1 MWGGHAL
8 EIHETTSVDKFFDLR
23 NSWNEVLSRS
33 RDDSAFLTWEHIA
46 VSVKHLKKNQALKI
60 LYITKGNKIISIAPL
75 SQSIYTFKDLFSY
88 SVIQTLDY
96 GVATD
101 YTGLILTENP
111 IESLR
116 LFLTYLQRQN
126 NWDYFYINDIPEE
139 SILMDLL
146 INNGHALPKIEIT
159 QGEIC
164 PYITIPDS
172 TENFLKGIK
181 GHFKKNL
188 RRSLRNIEKDHG
200 KVELKAY
207 CELGSLE
214 STMQIF
220 FDLHQKIWVARK
232 KPGAFSSQKNRDMF
246 MDRAKLFAEND
257 WLALNF
263 LTVNDIPVSAS
274 YSLKYKQRLCN
285 CLNGFEPE
293 YAAYSVGNLLHMKVI
308 EKCIQ
313 NDFKEYDFMKGDE
326 PYKFYWTN
334 KYRRNSNLEFVSNRL
349 TSKLIRLGI
358 KARCTLS
365 SL

>member
-1 MWGGHAL
+1 MQ
-8 EIHETTSVDKFFDLR
+8 EITSVDQFFDLR
-23 NSWNEVLSRS
+23 NCWNEVLARS

-60 LYITKGNKIISIAPL
+60 LYITNGNKIIAIAPL
-75 SQSIYTFKDLFSY
+75 RQSIHTFKNLFRY
-88 SVIQTLDY
+88 SVIEALDY
-96 GVATD
+96 GGATD

-111 IESLR
+111 FESLQ
-116 LFLTYLQRQN
+116 LFLTYLKRQN
-126 NWDYFYINDIPEE
+126 NWDYFYINDIPEK
-139 SILMDLL
+139 SMLIDLL
-146 INNGHALPKIEIT
+146 INNRHALPKIEIT

-164 PYITIPDS
+164 PYITIPDT
-172 TENFLKGIK
+172 TENFLKDLK

-188 RRSLRNIEKDHG
+188 RRSLRNLEKDHG

-207 CELGSLE
+207 HDLGTLE
-214 STMQIF
+214 NTMQIF
-220 FDLHQKIWVARK
+220 FDLHQKIWVARN
-232 KPGAFSSQKNRDMF
+232 KPGAFSSQKNREIF
-246 MDRAKLFAEND
+246 MDRAKLFAEKD

-293 YAAYSVGNLLHMKVI
+293 YASYSVGNLLHMKVI

-326 PYKFYWTN
+326 SYKFNWTN
-334 KYRRNSNLEFVSNRL
+334 IYRRNSNLKFVNRRL
-349 TSKLIRLGI
+349 ISKLIRLGI
-358 KARCTLS
+358 KPR
-365 SL
+365 